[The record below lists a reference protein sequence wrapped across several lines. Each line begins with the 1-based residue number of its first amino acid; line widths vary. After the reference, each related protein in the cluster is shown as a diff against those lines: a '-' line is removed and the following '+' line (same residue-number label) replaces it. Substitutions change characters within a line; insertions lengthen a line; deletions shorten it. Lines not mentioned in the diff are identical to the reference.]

1 MLSVVPVP
9 HRVVS
14 VVRARWHR
22 SVSFPMRVLIAA
34 LTLMLLGA
42 CASAPVLRSEV
53 VRFHTWQADPPLT
66 FTFRRTPA
74 QAASLEA
81 RSYEALVR
89 ERLVGLGLTEADDA
103 GARYQVAVDWQAT
116 TESRRVTDW
125 STPFGYGPWGYG
137 GWGVPR
143 GYYGPAW
150 RYDPWWG
157 MPPIPV
163 SRDLTVVRH
172 ELRVDLFDV
181 RVAPLPGRKVHEA
194 RAVAYADGESFPR
207 LMPGLVGALFATFP
221 GESGTTERVE
231 APLPAPPAAR

>member
-1 MLSVVPVP
+1 MGS
-9 HRVVS
+9 
-14 VVRARWHR
+14 
-22 SVSFPMRVLIAA
+22 LIAVLGVVL
-34 LTLMLLGA
+34 LTA
-42 CASAPVLRSEV
+42 CASPPVLRSEV
-53 VRFHTWQADPPLT
+53 VRYHTWQADPPLT
-66 FTFRRTPA
+66 FVFRRTPA

-89 ERLVGLGLTEADDA
+89 ERLLGLGFTEVEGA

-116 TESRRVTDW
+116 AESRRVTDW
-125 STPFGYGPWGYG
+125 TTPFGYGPWGYG

-181 RVAPLPGRKVHEA
+181 RLEPVPGRKVHEA

-207 LMPGLVGALFATFP
+207 VMPGLVGAVFSSFP
-221 GESGTTERVE
+221 GESGTTQRIE
-231 APLPAPPAAR
+231 APLPGTSAAR